1 METRELFWGLTSFGT
16 IIFYLIGFSAIGAF
30 LWGVTRSIAKYR
42 RGQPSPVKLDWTAGI
57 KRMASDLLSHRT
69 LRRRDPVAGAAHA
82 AIFFGFLVLFIGT
95 AIITLEY
102 DILNPLF
109 GVTFWKGTFFLI
121 FSLTLDLA
129 GLAVAAGVITMM
141 IRRATF
147 KLAKLDYRR
156 TYAGETELRE
166 VGRQWKVEDWVFLVA
181 LLVIILTGFVQEG
194 LRHALE
200 QPSWGAW
207 EPVGNALGTLFLG
220 LGLTPEGVASIRSAN
235 WWLHGIAALSFIVA
249 LPWYKA
255 KHMIAAMG
263 SLATRDPLAL
273 KRLPKPAPDAAT
285 VGVSKMS
292 DFSWKDMLDFDAC
305 TKCGRCH
312 EACPARAA
320 GYPLSPRDLILDL
333 RLHNQKTQGKEDP
346 SVRLIGDVIDPETL
360 WSCRTCGAC
369 LEICPVGIEHPVKI
383 VQMRRQLIESDQLDP
398 LLRTMLN
405 TIGTSGNSFGEP
417 ARKRAAWT
425 RELEFKIKDIRH
437 DQAETLWFV
446 GDQAS
451 FDPRNQKVSRTV
463 ARLLKAGGVD
473 FGLLYEGEKTAGNDV
488 RRIGEEGLFESL
500 VDHNLEQMKAA
511 KPFQRIVTTD
521 PHSLNTLHN
530 EYPEYG
536 ELAPVFHYTE
546 LLQDLLERGALKV
559 TKPLGLRVT
568 YHDPCHLGRLNK
580 RYDAPRRVLELIGC
594 ELIEMP
600 RNRDNSFCC
609 GAGGGRIWIPDR
621 PGTQKP
627 SQMRVQEAAE
637 LGGIDVFVTS
647 CPKDLTMFEDAR
659 KTAGYEKDFVVEDIA
674 DLVAKAIELDAIDL
688 RDLPNLTEKITA
700 AIAERVATAVADRL
714 DALLSSRGA
723 MPIPTPLPT
732 HFPTPLPTQSA
743 APAGLSSDAPPHA
756 PAAPITPVAAPN
768 APITA
773 TPAWQATPVSAAK
786 LSPYELAP
794 REGVRILVPVK
805 QIGKLGD
812 EFKFASDQRSIPA
825 EYFEYQFNEWDDTA
839 LEQALRTIESL
850 GSGEVVV
857 VTVGPPEAEDTLR
870 KALAKGA
877 HRGIRV
883 WNDALSD
890 ADPVAVARLLAGVA
904 EQEKPDLIITGA
916 QSGDQSNGATGTA
929 LARLLKLPCAA
940 LVVETEWNGKDAMT
954 VTRELE
960 GGLRHKVRIETPA
973 LVTMQTGAN
982 VPRYATMRMV
992 KLAKSKPIVEITV
1005 EENEAAYR
1013 AAHTNRM
1020 FVPPATRAEMLEGN
1034 ASEVAAKVI
1043 KIIQEKMGA
1052 KA

>member
-1 METRELFWGLTSFGT
+1 METRELFWGLESFGT
-16 IIFYLIGFSAIGAF
+16 IVFYLIGFAAIGAF
-30 LWGVTRSIAKYR
+30 FWGFARAIAKYR
-42 RGQPSPVKLDWTAGI
+42 RGRPSPVPIDWIAGVQ
-57 KRMASDLLSHRT
+57 RMLVDLLTHRT
-69 LRRRDPVAGAAHA
+69 LRRRDRLAGFAHA
-82 AIFFGFLVLFIGT
+82 AIFFGFGLLFIGT

-102 DILNPLF
+102 DILDPLF
-109 GVTFWKGTFFLI
+109 GITFWKGTFFLV

-129 GLAVAAGVITMM
+129 GFAVIVGVVLMM
-141 IRRATF
+141 IRRGGLNLS
-147 KLAKLDYRR
+147 KLEYQRD
-156 TYAGETELRE
+156 YAGETELRDS
-166 VGRQWKVEDWVFLVA
+166 GRRWKLEDWIFLSA
-181 LLVIILTGFVQEG
+181 LLLIVLTGFVQEG
-194 LRHALE
+194 LRHAME

-207 EPVGNALGTLFLG
+207 EPIGAILGKTLISLE
-220 LGLTPEGVASIRSAN
+220 LSEAQIASVRAVN
-235 WWLHGIAALSFIVA
+235 WWLHGIGALAFIVA

-263 SLATRDPLAL
+263 SLTARDPFAL
-273 KRLPKPAPDAAT
+273 RRLPKPDPSVNT
-285 VGVSKMS
+285 VGVSKVS

-333 RLHNQKTQGKEDP
+333 RLHNDDVQGRDHGTK
-346 SVRLIGDVIDPETL
+346 RLIGEVIDPETL

-425 RELEFKIKDIRH
+425 RELEFRVKDIRLEA
-437 DQAETLWFV
+437 AETLWFV

-500 VDHNLEQMKAA
+500 VEHNLGQMKTAER
-511 KPFQRIVTTD
+511 FHRIVTTD

-536 ELAPVFHYTE
+536 AIAPVYHYTE
-546 LLQDLLERGALKV
+546 LLQDLIESGALKV

-594 ELIEMP
+594 TLIEMP

-627 SQMRVQEAAE
+627 SQLRVQEAAD

-659 KTAGYEKDFVVEDIA
+659 KTAGFEKDFVVEDIA

-688 RDLPNLTEKITA
+688 RDLPDLAEKITA
-700 AIAERVATAVADRL
+700 AVADRVAAAVGDRL
-714 DALLSSRGA
+714 DALLASRNL
-723 MPIPTPLPT
+723 TV
-732 HFPTPLPTQSA
+732 A
-743 APAGLSSDAPPHA
+743 ATEAIAGLP
-756 PAAPITPVAAPN
+756 PAAIPATLPSATSLAQTPPAHAWRVAP
-768 APITA
+768 A
-773 TPAWQATPVSAAK
+773 TPAKLPAYETSAH
-786 LSPYELAP
+786 
-794 REGVRILVPVK
+794 EGVRILVPVK

-812 EFKFASDQRSIPA
+812 DFKFTDDQRAIPS
-825 EYFEYQFNEWDDTA
+825 EYFEYLLNEWDDTA
-839 LEQALRTIESL
+839 LEQALKTVETL
-850 GSGEVVV
+850 GGGEVVV
-857 VTVGPPEAEDTLR
+857 VTVGPPEAEETLR

-877 HRGIRV
+877 HRGVRV
-883 WNDALSD
+883 WDDSLTD
-890 ADPVAVARLLAGVA
+890 ADPLSVARLLAGVA
-904 EQEKPDLIITGA
+904 LQEQPDLIITGA

-929 LARLLKLPCAA
+929 LARLLGLPCAA
-940 LVVETEWNGKDAMT
+940 LVVETEWNGKGAMM

-960 GGLRHKVRIETPA
+960 GGLRHKISIDTPA

-992 KLAKSKPIVEITV
+992 KLAKSKPIAELAVDAREG
-1005 EENEAAYR
+1005 AYR
-1013 AAHTNRM
+1013 AAATHKM
-1020 FVPPATRAEMLEGN
+1020 FVPPATRAQMLEGD
-1034 ASEVAAKVI
+1034 AGDVAAAVM

-1052 KA
+1052 RA

>member
-16 IIFYLIGFSAIGAF
+16 TAFYLIGFSAIGAF
-30 LWGVTRSIAKYR
+30 FWGIARSIAKYR
-42 RGQPSPVKLDWTAGI
+42 RGRPSPVGLDWVAGA
-57 KRMASDLLSHRT
+57 KRMLTDLLTHRT
-69 LRRRDPVAGAAHA
+69 LRRRDPFAGAAHA
-82 AIFFGFLVLFIGT
+82 AIFFGFTLLFIGT
-95 AIITLEY
+95 SIITLEY

-109 GVTFWKGTFFLI
+109 GVTFWKGTFFLV
-121 FSLTLDLA
+121 FSLVLDLA
-129 GLAVAAGVITMM
+129 GLAVVVGLVMM
-141 IRRATF
+141 MVRRGAF
-147 KLAKLDYRR
+147 RLPKLDYRR
-156 TYAGETELRE
+156 SYAGEAELRDA
-166 VGRQWKVEDWVFLVA
+166 GRRWRLEDWLFLAA
-181 LLVIILTGFVQEG
+181 LLLIILTGFVQEG

-207 EPVGNALGTLFLG
+207 EPVGAAIGALLIG
-220 LGLTPEGVASIRSAN
+220 LDLDTGSVSSLRAAN
-235 WWLHGIAALSFIVA
+235 WWLHGLGALTFIVA

-263 SLATRDPLAL
+263 SLLARDPLAL
-273 KRLPKPAPDAAT
+273 RRLPKADPAADT
-285 VGVSKMS
+285 VGIGKVA

-333 RLHNQKTQGKEDP
+333 RLHNNDTQGRDHGAK
-346 SVRLIGDVIDPETL
+346 RLLGDVIDPETL
-360 WSCRTCGAC
+360 WSCRSCGAC

-383 VQMRRQLIESDQLDP
+383 VQMRRQLVESDQLDP

-405 TIGTSGNSFGEP
+405 TISTSGNSFGEP
-417 ARKRAAWT
+417 ARKRAVWT
-425 RELEFKIKDIRH
+425 RELEFKVKDIR
-437 DQAETLWFV
+437 QEAAETLWFV

-473 FGLLYEGEKTAGNDV
+473 FGLLYEGERTAGNDV

-500 VDHNLEQMKAA
+500 VEHNLAQMKAA
-511 KPFQRIVTTD
+511 KAFSRIVTTD

-530 EYPEYG
+530 EYPEFG
-536 ELAPVFHYTE
+536 DVAPVAHYTE
-546 LLQDLLERGALKV
+546 LLVELLEHGALKV

-627 SQMRVQEAAE
+627 SQLRVQEAAG

-659 KTAGYEKDFVVEDIA
+659 KTAGFEKDFVVEDIA
-674 DLVAKAIELDAIDL
+674 DLVAKAIELEAIDL
-688 RDLPNLTEKITA
+688 RDLPSLAERITSA
-700 AIAERVATAVADRL
+700 VADRVATAVGDRL
-714 DALLSSRGA
+714 DALLASRGA
-723 MPIPTPLPT
+723 L
-732 HFPTPLPTQSA
+732 A
-743 APAGLSSDAPPHA
+743 AAVASPPAL
-756 PAAPITPVAAPN
+756 PAAMSAVVPAT
-768 APITA
+768 
-773 TPAWQATPVSAAK
+773 TPATTPAVTPAATAGGWKVEPLRPAV
-786 LSPYELAP
+786 LPLHDIPP
-794 REGVRILVPVK
+794 RNGVRILVPVK

-812 EFKFASDQRSIPA
+812 EFRFADDQRSIPA
-825 EYFEYQFNEWDDTA
+825 EYFEYLLNEWDDTA
-839 LEQALRTIESL
+839 LEQALKTVEAL
-850 GSGEVVV
+850 GGGEVVV
-857 VTVGPPEAEDTLR
+857 VTVGPPEAEETLR

-877 HRGIRV
+877 HRGVRV
-883 WNDALSD
+883 WDDTLTD

-904 EQEKPDLIITGA
+904 VHEQPDLIIAGA
-916 QSGDQSNGATGTA
+916 QSGDQANGATGTA
-929 LARLLKLPCAA
+929 LARLLGLPRAA
-940 LVVETEWNGKDAMT
+940 LVVETEWNGKDSMT

-960 GGLRHKVRIETPA
+960 GGLRHRVRIDTPA

-992 KLAKSKPIVEITV
+992 KLAKDKPIAEV
-1005 EENEAAYR
+1005 AAGNAESAFR
-1013 AAHTNRM
+1013 AATTHKM
-1020 FVPPATRAEMLEGN
+1020 FVPPATRAQMLEGG
-1034 ASEVAAKVI
+1034 AADVAAAVI
-1043 KIIQEKMGA
+1043 KIIREKMGA